1 MKTKADKEMYKLLEE
16 LYKMRY
22 RIHICYMMISV

>member
-16 LYKMRY
+16 LYKMRSH
-22 RIHICYMMISV
+22 IHICYMMISV